1 VKRTCPAWLPAHVL
15 PHSILLCPHVSREL
29 SHRHRFRA
37 AERLLG
43 CVSGPCAERLSS
55 RRSGFDRPSLRLS
68 PAAAATG
75 SAGSPRAA
83 AAGEP
88 VDDEVVRAQQPR
100 RARPAGPAE
109 QEQRR
114 EQRQQRQQQELQEKL
129 LQLRTQSQV
138 LRQRQQQEREQAER
152 EAARIAAAAA
162 EAKARAEA
170 EAEAAATAAAAR
182 VAQQEREQ
190 AEREAA
196 RIAAAAAEA
205 KARAEAEAE
214 AAAAAAARVD
224 AEKESA
230 RAAAEE
236 RQARAAAQALHE
248 AEARPEP
255 EPEPEAQSN
264 AIGGSALAQRAED
277 EALLQQLLRRAE
289 PAEGDY
295 LAAVP
300 PLRRNYCNRNS
311 GLTEISLRVSI
322 PIPILILMTWS
333 RYGSSGFSLCICVC
347 LFVFASALTGGG
359 AAMPGLL
366 GRGSPRSV
374 VIRSQQVV
382 HRSDHSY
389 QAGRRYAFCCRACV
403 HDRHSLRAP
412 Q

>member
-1 VKRTCPAWLPAHVL
+1 
-15 PHSILLCPHVSREL
+15 
-29 SHRHRFRA
+29 
-37 AERLLG
+37 
-43 CVSGPCAERLSS
+43 VSGPCAERLSS

-83 AAGEP
+83 ADGEP

-109 QEQRR
+109 QDERR
-114 EQRQQRQQQELQEKL
+114 QQRQQRQQQELQEKL

-152 EAARIAAAAA
+152 EAARIAS
-162 EAKARAEA
+162 
-170 EAEAAATAAAAR
+170 
-182 VAQQEREQ
+182 
-190 AEREAA
+190 
-196 RIAAAAAEA
+196 AAAEA

-374 VIRSQQVV
+374 VIRPQQVV

>member
-83 AAGEP
+83 ADGEP

-109 QEQRR
+109 QDERR
-114 EQRQQRQQQELQEKL
+114 QQRQQRQQQELQEKL

-170 EAEAAATAAAAR
+170 EAEAAAAAAAR